1 MPDDAKKQI
10 DPSGTQDLNQILNAV
25 HEEGREALSK
35 DLEKAASAKDGKK
48 EPETVESQKEEK
60 REASQEG
67 TPEEKKEVVPEPK
80 EKKPRFQTVEEY
92 ERALEEKETAYKEI
106 QADASRKGER
116 LRTLERTVLDK
127 KDDDEWRKRVAEEE
141 TKYVDFLDKRAGQT
155 LDAIDAIDEDDPEYN
170 AKVRKIRAE
179 EFKDI
184 KAYEREHVDLIFNP
198 KTIQPQKQEQPPQ
211 EIPQET
217 REEAERFIATGA
229 RKHGIDPQNETFRGF
244 IAKSPDKDDKGN
256 ALDWNK
262 QLDWAIE
269 QTKEHFVS
277 QWRPG
282 SAKPAA
288 QAQPGNG
295 GQPPSKHELEAPMGK
310 GAAAAKPK
318 TEERV
323 EPISIDTA
331 LGKVRQERTL

>member
-1 MPDDAKKQI
+1 MPDDVKKQI
-10 DPSGTQDLNQILNAV
+10 DPSGAQDLNQILNTV

-35 DLEKAASAKDGKK
+35 DLEKAAAAKSGKK
-48 EPETVESQKEEK
+48 EPETVESQEEEK
-60 REASQEG
+60 REASEEG
-67 TPEEKKEVVPEPK
+67 TPEEKKEVVPEP
-80 EKKPRFQTVEEY
+80 KKPRFQTVEEY
-92 ERALEEKETAYKEI
+92 ERALEEKEAAYKEI

-116 LRTLERTVLDK
+116 LRTLERTVTDK
-127 KDDDEWRKRVAEEE
+127 KDEEEWRKRVVEEE

-155 LDAIDAIDEDDPEYN
+155 LDAIDALDEDDPEYN

-256 ALDWNK
+256 PLGWDQ
-262 QLDWAIE
+262 QLNWAID

-277 QWRPG
+277 QWRP
-282 SAKPAA
+282 AKATP
-288 QAQPGNG
+288 QPGNG
-295 GQPPSKHELEAPMGK
+295 GQPPSKRELEAPMGK
-310 GAAAAKPK
+310 GAAVPKPK